1 MVPTVVYIIQ
11 AGDAAGPPHG
21 ATPSGGREKNSLLR
35 VEGLEKSFV
44 TASGEF
50 RAVRGV
56 TFTVQT
62 GDFFT
67 LLGPSG
73 CGKTTTLHCIAGLE
87 TPDAGEIVVDD
98 VTIFSSRRGIDLAAH
113 RRNIGMVFQ
122 SYAIWPHM
130 TVYENVAFPLIYGH
144 HRPAAGDVRERVMR
158 ALALVKLEE
167 LADRPA
173 PFLSGGQQQRVALA
187 RALVHEPPLLL
198 FDEPLSN
205 LDAKLRDEM
214 RIELRQ
220 LTESLDMTTVYVTH
234 DQIEA
239 LAMSDRI
246 ALMRDGRIVQEGP
259 PRDVY
264 FHPSEAFVAEFLG
277 GSNVLPGHVTEC
289 ATAVD
294 TPLGRFVCAPPAGAA
309 PGDAV
314 DLIIRPEGFRLC
326 DSVGDPA
333 GSPNRIDARVE
344 TVTFVGGSVEVRLRA
359 DDRALRAK
367 LDPFSEIRP
376 GTMVR
381 LEVLSDRCA
390 VVPSGA
396 PSRTAARAAAK
407 AG

>member
-1 MVPTVVYIIQ
+1 
-11 AGDAAGPPHG
+11 
-21 ATPSGGREKNSLLR
+21 LLR

-56 TFTVQT
+56 SFTVQT

-98 VTIFSSRRGIDLAAH
+98 IAIFSSRRGIDVAAH
-113 RRNIGMVFQ
+113 RRNVGMVFQ

-158 ALALVKLEE
+158 ALALVKLEA

-277 GSNVLPGHVTEC
+277 GSNILPGHVTERT
-289 ATAVD
+289 TAVE

-309 PGDAV
+309 SGDAV

-326 DSVGDPA
+326 DSAGDPA
-333 GSPNRIDARVE
+333 GAPNRIDARVE

-359 DDRALRAK
+359 GDRALRAK
-367 LDPFSEIRP
+367 LDPFTDIRP
-376 GTMVR
+376 GAMVR

-396 PSRTAARAAAK
+396 PSQAAARATAK
-407 AG
+407 AV